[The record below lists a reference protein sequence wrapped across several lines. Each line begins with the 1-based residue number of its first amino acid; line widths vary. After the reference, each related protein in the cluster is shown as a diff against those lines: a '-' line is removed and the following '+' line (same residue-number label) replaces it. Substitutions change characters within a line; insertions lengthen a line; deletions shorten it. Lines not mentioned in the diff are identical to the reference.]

1 VRFFSAEGGEEAGVG
16 EGIAK
21 EFLVDVLREG
31 FDPSFGLFA
40 TGTEGGLYP
49 DPAARMSPHA
59 ADGASARSWYEFL
72 GAVLAKALWEGIL
85 VELPLAPFFLSLL
98 LGRTN
103 TVHDMPAFD
112 AQLARSLRLLRDYD
126 GDVEELCL
134 SFAVDQY
141 TAEVPPELRRTHS
154 LVPGGA
160 ALRVNASNR
169 NQYILHLSHY
179 RLNTQLRAAADAF
192 LRGFAQ
198 VVPREWIRMF
208 SVAELQLVLGGSDAP
223 LNVADWRQ
231 HATYSGSLYPA
242 ASRRAMPL
250 SVSRCKCSLA
260 LGGYLPPAREP
271 RPFCCCAPCVSSFS
285 RRLPRRLA
293 ARALVLAGAGR
304 VPAAPPRRG
313 AQVRDVMLAAAADG
327 LRLAAAAL
335 LHPPGGGHVAAAH
348 LGHVHEPAEAAAVRL
363 ARGAARQVHLR
374 HRGGGGLRADVR
386 GADGGATPC
395 LAEQVCREV
404 WRYTFCTECGHDDAD
419 GF

>member
-1 VRFFSAEGGEEAGVG
+1 PIEVRRGSLLTDAYSELRGLGSGWRLPLRVRFFSAEGGEEAGVG

-49 DPAARMSPHA
+49 DPAARMSHA

-126 GDVEELCL
+126 GDVEDLCL

-160 ALRVNASNR
+160 SLRVSASNR

-179 RLNTQLRAAADAF
+179 RRSTQ
-192 LRGFAQ
+192 RGG
-198 VVPREWIRMF
+198 REVILTDSWIRMF

-242 ASRRAMPL
+242 APRRAVPL
-250 SVSRCKCSLA
+250 SLSRCTC
-260 LGGYLPPAREP
+260 GYHADSPPVRW
-271 RPFCCCAPCVSSFS
+271 FWQ
-285 RRLPRRLA
+285 
-293 ARALVLAGAGR
+293 VLAEY
-304 VPAAPPRRG
+304 PPPRR
-313 AQVRDVMLAAAADG
+313 
-327 LRLAAAAL
+327 AAAL
-335 LHPPGGGHVAAAH
+335 KFATSCSRPPLMGFGWLQPPFCIH
-348 LGHVHEPAEAAAVRL
+348 L
-363 ARGAARQVHLR
+363 
-374 HRGGGGLRADVR
+374 
-386 GADGGATPC
+386 
-395 LAEQVCREV
+395 
-404 WRYTFCTECGHDDAD
+404 
-419 GF
+419 